1 MSAAEVLALFALLG
15 VPVRPV
21 EAREVAQAAAR
32 YDVQPE
38 FLVAVCASMSW
49 GVRNEFEPSY
59 DRRRMLC
66 AFDAFDENDRPT
78 TPTATRAA
86 WNLRLG
92 LRVCG
97 EVDGALRFAVASG
110 RCRPIHGDT
119 NGPRAVRYY
128 RRLLQHRA
136 RQ

>member
-1 MSAAEVLALFALLG
+1 MTPAEALALFLLLG
-15 VPVRPV
+15 VPVRPG
-21 EAREVAQAAAR
+21 EARAVVEAAAR
-32 YDVQPE
+32 WHVEPRL
-38 FLVAVCASMSW
+38 LVAVCASMSW

-66 AFDAFDENDRPT
+66 AADAFDANDRPAI
-78 TPTATRAA
+78 PTATRAA

-97 EVDGALRFAVASG
+97 EVPGALRFAAATG

-128 RRLLQHRA
+128 RRLQMHRGL
-136 RQ
+136 R